1 MARPKGTKNV
11 MRTPE
16 EKELIVLEA
25 SRCGIRPTSKKYG
38 IDHHSIREWV
48 AKYNRGGL
56 ECLKS
61 NTGKASGA
69 GHGRPI
75 KPKNREQEL
84 ELENLKLKVEVA
96 RLKKGYQVKGVG
108 SKKEYVTIKDLNTKS

>member
-16 EKELIVLEA
+16 EKEQIVLET
-25 SRCGIRPTSKKYG
+25 SRCGIRPTAKKYG
-38 IDHHSIREWV
+38 INHHTIREWI

-61 NTGKASGA
+61 NTGKASGK

-84 ELENLKLKVEVA
+84 ELENLKLKIEVA

>member
-1 MARPKGTKNV
+1 MARPKGTKNI

-16 EKELIVLEA
+16 EKEQIVLEA
-25 SRCGIRPTSKKYG
+25 SRCGVWPTSKKYG
-38 IDHHSIREWV
+38 IARGTIQKWIT
-48 AKYNRGGL
+48 KYNKGRL
-56 ECLKS
+56 EALKS
-61 NTGKASGA
+61 NTGKASGK
-69 GHGRPI
+69 GYGRPI

-84 ELENLKLKVEVA
+84 ELENLKLKIEVA